1 MKKKLTLAISILM
14 MLLFISAC
22 SSTEGAK
29 IEEVYT
35 KSAEATENL
44 KSFAMKMETEQVVKM
59 GEESTDSE
67 ANSPVPTGVPITSTI
82 DSEMNVEPLAF
93 HQTVKTMGQEME
105 QYYSND
111 GLYMTMPSKE
121 GWFKAPKE
129 LTEQLNSLSA
139 QEQTPGSQLESLKE
153 YIDEFNL
160 ETEDSN
166 YILTLTSE
174 GENVQKL
181 FEEAMKKTMPEGQI
195 PEEMM
200 KGLTVNKLSYK
211 FVIDKESYYP
221 QTMDIKMDY
230 TFDQNGQQM
239 EIQQNINGQYSKFNE
254 VGEIIIPQDIK
265 DGAKE
270 IEGAESLFQS

>member
-1 MKKKLTLAISILM
+1 
-14 MLLFISAC
+14 
-22 SSTEGAK
+22 
-29 IEEVYT
+29 
-35 KSAEATENL
+35 
-44 KSFAMKMETEQVVKM
+44 
-59 GEESTDSE
+59 
-67 ANSPVPTGVPITSTI
+67 
-82 DSEMNVEPLAF
+82 
-93 HQTVKTMGQEME
+93 ME
-105 QYYSND
+105 QYYSD
-111 GLYMTMPSKE
+111 EGLYMTMPSKE

-129 LTEQLNSLSA
+129 LTEQLNSISA
-139 QEQTPGSQLESLKE
+139 QEQTPGSQLESLKD
-153 YIDEFNL
+153 YIDDFNL
-160 ETEDSN
+160 ETKDSN

-181 FEEAMKKTMPEGQI
+181 FEEAMKETMPEGQI

-221 QTMDIKMDY
+221 QTMDIEMYY

-254 VGEIIIPQDIK
+254 VGEITIPQDVK

-270 IEGAESLFQS
+270 IDGAESLFQS